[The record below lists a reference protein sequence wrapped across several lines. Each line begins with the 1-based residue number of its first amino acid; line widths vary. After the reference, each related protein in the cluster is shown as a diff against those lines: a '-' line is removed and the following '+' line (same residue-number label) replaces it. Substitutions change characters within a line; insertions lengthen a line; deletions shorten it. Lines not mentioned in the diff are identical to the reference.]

1 MRHFYMIHYF
11 SKLVC
16 KERDSMAMAGINLS
30 FLFKGL
36 FIGFAIAAP
45 VGPIGILCIRR
56 TLANGRLVG
65 FFSGLGAASA
75 DMSYG
80 AVAAFGLTVIQ
91 NLLIGVQFWLH
102 ILGGLF
108 LIYLGIHTFLTKPVN
123 NKVTES
129 SGQGLLQSYLST
141 VGLTLTNPTTI
152 ISFTVIFAALRLSDS
167 HGNNLSA
174 ILLVFGVFLGSS
186 AWWMTLSFLVGLVRE
201 KFTPGWMMW
210 VNRFAGLM
218 IFGFGLT
225 ALVIK

>member
-1 MRHFYMIHYF
+1 MT
-11 SKLVC
+11 
-16 KERDSMAMAGINLS
+16 GINLS

-56 TLANGRLVG
+56 TLANGRMVG

-91 NLLIGVQFWLH
+91 NLLLGAQIWLH

-108 LIYLGIHTFLTKPVN
+108 LIYLGIRTFLTKAIN
-123 NKVTES
+123 NKFNES
-129 SGQGLLQSYLST
+129 SGQGLFQSYLST
-141 VGLTLTNPTTI
+141 LGLTLTNPATI
-152 ISFTVIFAALRLSDS
+152 ISFTMIFAALRL
-167 HGNNLSA
+167 GNSQGSNLSA
-174 ILLVFGVFLGSS
+174 VFLVTGVFLGSS
-186 AWWMTLSFLVGLVRE
+186 AWWLTLIMLVGLVRE
-201 KFTPGWMMW
+201 KFTPAWMTW
-210 VNRFAGLM
+210 VNRFAGVL
-218 IFGFGLT
+218 IFGFGLL